1 MPLTIVIPPLESFDY
16 EKQEFVYGKEAT
28 LQLEHSLVS
37 LHKWEQKW
45 HIPFLDKRREK
56 TNEQTIDYIRCM
68 TLTQNVDPEV
78 YNRINDKIIK
88 DILEYI
94 NDSHTATFFGGE
106 PVRSRDNRP
115 VTAEVLYYQMIS
127 LNIPFECKKWHLNS
141 LLTLIH
147 VCTEEN
153 NARNSANG
161 RGKKRRSQDISME
174 YARMNAQRMAKGKKP

>member
-1 MPLTIVIPPLESFDY
+1 MSLTIVIPPPESFDY
-16 EKQEFVYGKEAT
+16 DKQEFVYGKGAT

-56 TNEQTIDYIRCM
+56 TTEQTKDYIKCM

-78 YNRINDKIIK
+78 YDRIDGEIIK
-88 DILEYI
+88 DILAYI
-94 NDSHTATFFGGE
+94 DDSHTATFFGGE
-106 PVRSRDNRP
+106 PLKSRDNRP
-115 VTAEVLYYQMIS
+115 LTAEVLYYEMIS
-127 LNIPFECKKWHLNS
+127 LGIPFECKKWHLNS

-147 VCTEEN
+147 VCREEN
-153 NARNSANG
+153 NARNNNG
-161 RGKKRRSQDISME
+161 KGKKRRAQDISME